1 MNWAGVQAWG
11 GCLNGAFLLWGA
23 VRRCSIYYCYYCYCV
38 GFWFVGGGG
47 GDIRLVGRY
56 FWVQDCYCI
65 VLFRCGSWDLV
76 VEYQRTLPYLCLR
89 R

>member
-1 MNWAGVQAWG
+1 MPFCFGVRYVDVVFIIVIIVIAWG
-11 GCLNGAFLLWGA
+11 FGLL
-23 VRRCSIYYCYYCYCV
+23 
-38 GFWFVGGGG
+38 GGGG